1 MAFKLRS
8 GKTPTIFMEGTA
20 PNKLAKEKAVAKMKQ
35 AAAAKKKM
43 EDGRAGSSA
52 FQQKSAEEG
61 KKLRTYLAK
70 VEAFLDKGFSQ
81 KEAEQMVKSGAD
93 LPTQKKT
100 KKKDKN
106 KDVVASKDKKPSPN
120 KQKDQGDF
128 EPAYPGADY
137 SKEQI
142 AKMTK
147 KEKEQKIDGYDP
159 KLDGVKKGK
168 IIYKDGKKFYQAS
181 DGSLHTG
188 QVEDYER
195 ELKADKEMKKKNRPE
210 PTYEGTDEFRKEKD
224 IPKSDFKKRGVK
236 RSPNKQTKPDFLDL
250 DGDGDKTESMKKAA
264 ADKKGSPSKQTKK
277 QREKLPPN
285 LVKEIAKAKGNA
297 SPAKQNEPKRIKLKG
312 ETSTEYVTG
321 GREGDKKHKSVTY
334 GKNYDPSGKKVTKT
348 VRKKDKDG
356 NVKRT
361 DKAISK
367 TRAKVEKKIR
377 DVFSSPVPQKS
388 KLLPSEN
395 PDTYV
400 YDGNVYREKVNDLED
415 RISFIREDMFNEAG
429 DSIQQKK
436 DIATLQKQLKKLK
449 ANKPKK

>member
-8 GKTPTIFMEGTA
+8 GKTPTTYMEGTA
-20 PNKLAKEKAVAKMKQ
+20 PNKLAKEKAVAKMKE

-70 VEAFLDKGFSQ
+70 VEAFLDEGFSQ

-93 LPTQKKT
+93 LSKNKKS
-100 KKKDKN
+100 KDN
-106 KDVVASKDKKPSPN
+106 KDVVASKDKKSSPN

-142 AKMTK
+142 AKMSK

-224 IPKSDFKKRGVK
+224 IPKKEFKKRGVK
-236 RSPNKQTKPDFLDL
+236 RSPNKQAKPDFLDL

-264 ADKKGSPSKQTKK
+264 ADKKGSPSKQTEKQKK
-277 QREKLPPN
+277 NLPPN

-297 SPAKQNEPKRIKLKG
+297 SP
-312 ETSTEYVTG
+312 
-321 GREGDKKHKSVTY
+321 
-334 GKNYDPSGKKVTKT
+334 TK
-348 VRKKDKDG
+348 
-356 NVKRT
+356 
-361 DKAISK
+361 
-367 TRAKVEKKIR
+367 
-377 DVFSSPVPQKS
+377 QKS
-388 KLLPSEN
+388 RLLPSEN

-400 YDGNVYREKVNDLED
+400 YDGNLYVEKVNDLED
-415 RISFIREDMFNEAG
+415 RISFIKEDMFNETG
-429 DSIQQKK
+429 DSVQQKK

-449 ANKPKK
+449 ANKPKNKK

>member
-8 GKTPTIFMEGTA
+8 GKTPTTFMEGTA

-168 IIYKDGKKFYQAS
+168 IVYKDGKKFYQAS

-224 IPKSDFKKRGVK
+224 IPKSEFKKRGVK
-236 RSPNKQTKPDFLDL
+236 PSPNKQAKPDFLDL
-250 DGDGDKTESMKKAA
+250 DGDGNKTESMKKAA

-285 LVKEIAKAKGNA
+285 LVKEIAKAKGNE
-297 SPAKQNEPKRIKLKG
+297 SPAKQKSKGTPKI
-312 ETSTEYVTG
+312 
-321 GREGDKKHKSVTY
+321 
-334 GKNYDPSGKKVTKT
+334 GKKSLET
-348 VRKKDKDG
+348 VRKILIKQGKIKDP
-356 NVKRT
+356 
-361 DKAISK
+361 SK
-367 TRAKVEKKIR
+367 KERPKSPKPGPKPMKGKTA
-377 DVFSSPVPQKS
+377 VFQKS
-388 KLLPSEN
+388 RLLPSEN

-436 DIATLQKQLKKLK
+436 DIATLQKQLKTLK

>member
-1 MAFKLRS
+1 
-8 GKTPTIFMEGTA
+8 MEGTA
-20 PNKLAKEKAVAKMKQ
+20 PNKLAKEKAVAKMKE

-106 KDVVASKDKKPSPN
+106 KDVVASKDKKPPL

-142 AKMTK
+142 AKMSK

-168 IIYKDGKKFYQAS
+168 IVYKDGKKFYQAS

-224 IPKSDFKKRGVK
+224 IPKKDFKKRGVK
-236 RSPNKQTKPDFLDL
+236 PPPGKQLEKPD
-250 DGDGDKTESMKKAA
+250 K
-264 ADKKGSPSKQTKK
+264 
-277 QREKLPPN
+277 
-285 LVKEIAKAKGNA
+285 
-297 SPAKQNEPKRIKLKG
+297 KRIKFEHEKG
-312 ETSTEYVTG
+312 STEYVVG
-321 GREGDKKHKSVTY
+321 GREKDKKHKSIEFR
-334 GKNYDPSGKKVTKT
+334 KNYDPKGNKVTKT

>member
-8 GKTPTIFMEGTA
+8 GKTPTTFMEGTA
-20 PNKLAKEKAVAKMKQ
+20 PNKLAKEKAVAKMKH

-93 LPTQKKT
+93 LPKQKKE
-100 KKKDKN
+100 KKEDKN
-106 KDVVASKDKKPSPN
+106 KDVVASKDKKPPL

-168 IIYKDGKKFYQAS
+168 IVYKDGKKFFQAS

-195 ELKADKEMKKKNRPE
+195 ELKVDKEMKK
-210 PTYEGTDEFRKEKD
+210 
-224 IPKSDFKKRGVK
+224 SKK
-236 RSPNKQTKPDFLDL
+236 PPLKQK
-250 DGDGDKTESMKKAA
+250 
-264 ADKKGSPSKQTKK
+264 
-277 QREKLPPN
+277 
-285 LVKEIAKAKGNA
+285 
-297 SPAKQNEPKRIKLKG
+297 EPKRIKLKD

-348 VRKKDKDG
+348 VRKKDEQGNITRKD
-356 NVKRT
+356 KT
-361 DKAISK
+361 ISK
-367 TRAKVEKKIR
+367 TRAKIEKKVR
-377 DVFSSPVPQKS
+377 DVFSSPATQKS
-388 KLLPSEN
+388 QATTIGAIDAISKGRLLPSEN
-395 PDTYV
+395 PDTDV
-400 YDGNVYREKVNDLED
+400 YDGNLYIEKVNDLED
-415 RISFIREDMFNEAG
+415 RISFIREDMFNESG
-429 DSIQQKK
+429 DSVQQKK

-449 ANKPKK
+449 ANKPKNKK

>member
-8 GKTPTIFMEGTA
+8 GKTPTTFMEGTA

-52 FQQKSAEEG
+52 FQQKDSEEG

-93 LPTQKKT
+93 LPNQKKGVSKNDFDDT
-100 KKKDKN
+100 VASKGKDKN
-106 KDVVASKDKKPSPN
+106 KSKKSSPN

-168 IIYKDGKKFYQAS
+168 IVYKDGKKFYQAS

-195 ELKADKEMKKKNRPE
+195 ELKVDKAMKKGKTIGANDAMS
-210 PTYEGTDEFRKEKD
+210 GKLA
-224 IPKSDFKKRGVK
+224 KKKGK
-236 RSPNKQTKPDFLDL
+236 KPSPNKQAKPDFLDL

-264 ADKKGSPSKQTKK
+264 ADKKGSPSKQTEKQKK
-277 QREKLPPN
+277 NLPPN

-297 SPAKQNEPKRIKLKG
+297 SPAKQ
-312 ETSTEYVTG
+312 
-321 GREGDKKHKSVTY
+321 
-334 GKNYDPSGKKVTKT
+334 
-348 VRKKDKDG
+348 
-356 NVKRT
+356 
-361 DKAISK
+361 
-367 TRAKVEKKIR
+367 
-377 DVFSSPVPQKS
+377 KS
-388 KLLPSEN
+388 KLLPSEH

-400 YDGNVYREKVNDLED
+400 YEGNLHIEKVNDLED
-415 RISFIREDMFNEAG
+415 RISFIREDMFNETG

-449 ANKPKK
+449 ANKPKASAPNKMKSPAKQKKSNTPPPPRRVAPQKPKSQSIPVRPAYLGKLVKEEPKQREYEPIIAGRRRPTKTKVGKFLSKITKRKKKK

>member
-8 GKTPTIFMEGTA
+8 GKTPTTFMEGTA
-20 PNKLAKEKAVAKMKQ
+20 PNKLAKEKAVAKMKH

-70 VEAFLDKGFSQ
+70 VEAFLDQGFSQ
-81 KEAEQMVKSGAD
+81 KEADQMVKSGAD
-93 LPTQKKT
+93 LPKVPSGKKP

-120 KQKDQGDF
+120 KQKVSQEDF

-142 AKMTK
+142 AKMTR

-168 IIYKDGKKFYQAS
+168 IVYKDGKKFYQAS
-181 DGSLHTG
+181 DGTLHTG

-195 ELKADKEMKKKNRPE
+195 ELKADKEMKKGK
-210 PTYEGTDEFRKEKD
+210 KD
-224 IPKSDFKKRGVK
+224 KKP
-236 RSPNKQTKPDFLDL
+236 SPNKQAKPDFLDL

-264 ADKKGSPSKQTKK
+264 ADKKGSPSKQTEKQKK
-277 QREKLPPN
+277 NLPPN
-285 LVKEIAKAKGNA
+285 LVKEIAKAKGNE
-297 SPAKQNEPKRIKLKG
+297 SPAK
-312 ETSTEYVTG
+312 
-321 GREGDKKHKSVTY
+321 
-334 GKNYDPSGKKVTKT
+334 
-348 VRKKDKDG
+348 
-356 NVKRT
+356 
-361 DKAISK
+361 
-367 TRAKVEKKIR
+367 
-377 DVFSSPVPQKS
+377 QKS

-415 RISFIREDMFNEAG
+415 RISFIREDMFNERG

-449 ANKPKK
+449 ANKPKNKK